1 MTQLDLAEGRLPV
14 LTGELAKLPAFV
26 RRDFLQAWSYRMS
39 FASDA
44 VGLVVQAV
52 MFFYI
57 GRMIDPDA
65 LPTYGGARVTYMEFV
80 TIGISLSMFL
90 ALGLGRVATAIR
102 GEQLMGTLESVLMT
116 PTSPATVQ
124 LGSVLYDLIYVPLRT
139 GLFLAAVGLTFGLH
153 FDTGGILPAT
163 VVLLAFI
170 PFVWGLGIASAAALL
185 TFRRGSGGVGL
196 AVTLMALGSGAY
208 FPLALFP
215 GWVGTL
221 AELNPMAAAIQGMR
235 LPLLG
240 DAGWAEVGPS
250 LAILAPASV
259 VTLAA
264 GILAFRLALRR
275 ERRTGTLNL
284 Y

>member
-215 GWVGTL
+215 GWVSTL